1 MSEYRLNEGVEE
13 ENLYGDTPQTE
24 GEITEPFDPK
34 DVDIV
39 SQPMIVAN
47 IIERLKDGSIVLE
60 PDFQRNPDLWDDG
73 KQSRLIESLII
84 RIPLPSFYFDY
95 DDASDKYI
103 VVDGLQRL
111 WAIRRF
117 ASLDKIDPDR
127 LHLTGLEYLKE
138 YEGKIYEELPVTF
151 QRRIREQTFTA
162 YVIRPGTPE
171 SVRNSI
177 FTRINTGGLQ
187 LTPAEI
193 KNSVYR
199 GQAADLLRELAHSDA
214 FVKATRGKVESTRMT
229 DCEFVNRFLAF
240 YLLDFEKYSD
250 NLEEYLNKALLML
263 KKASPDELD
272 RCRQAFYRAMKT
284 AYLLFGKKAFRK
296 MNKGG
301 RYGKINKPL
310 FECISVC
317 LGGLSDQECR
327 ILINHKDL
335 FLEKYSVLLQD
346 PAFIDV
352 ITNGT
357 AKKNSILKRNTKV
370 RRIISETIIQC

>member
-47 IIERLKDGSIVLE
+47 IIERLKEGSIVLE

-214 FVKATRGKVESTRMT
+214 FVKATRGKVQSTSMT

-240 YLLDFEKYSD
+240 YLLDF
-250 NLEEYLNKALLML
+250 
-263 KKASPDELD
+263 
-272 RCRQAFYRAMKT
+272 
-284 AYLLFGKKAFRK
+284 
-296 MNKGG
+296 
-301 RYGKINKPL
+301 
-310 FECISVC
+310 
-317 LGGLSDQECR
+317 
-327 ILINHKDL
+327 
-335 FLEKYSVLLQD
+335 
-346 PAFIDV
+346 
-352 ITNGT
+352 
-357 AKKNSILKRNTKV
+357 
-370 RRIISETIIQC
+370 